1 MVLDNTRQVRCL
13 LTAAFMMCSVG
24 LAQAADQIR
33 VAAAAINIA
42 HGPVALI
49 AADPMIFADKGLT
62 LKLTDLHGQSPNCIA
77 ALLSKAAD
85 LCQVGTT
92 TGTDAIAEG
101 ADLVA
106 IAAVSGPNAEV
117 ILSADS
123 VAKLGVAANAP
134 INDRIRAL
142 KGLRLVTSAP
152 GSAIYT
158 LTDAMLQT
166 VGLSIADV
174 KYRTLA
180 EVPAMIESIRN
191 NQIDGAVWVIG
202 SLAPLLV
209 EGKGVRWISLAR
221 GDVEK
226 YSGLPFVTVFA
237 RRDWA
242 EANPELVS
250 RIQAAYAEAIRRLRD
265 NPETSSRL
273 IKDKFF
279 PDMEQALW
287 DDGYAQAREA
297 FLNGAKTNAKAWAQF
312 LDLQAISSQK
322 DYGPA
327 AFDRVVIGAARA
339 E

>member
-1 MVLDNTRQVRCL
+1 MPFKSYRQLVNILAAAL
-13 LTAAFMMCSVG
+13 LCGVSS
-24 LAQAADQIR
+24 AQAADTVR

-42 HGPVALI
+42 HGPIAL
-49 AADPMIFADKGLT
+49 AAAEPSIFADQGLA
-62 LKLTDLHGQSPNCIA
+62 LELTDLRGQSPNCIA

-106 IAAVSGPNAEV
+106 VAAITGPNAEV
-117 ILSADS
+117 ILSSAS
-123 VAKLGVAANAP
+123 AAKLGVAADAP
-134 INDRIRAL
+134 VAERIRAL
-142 KGLRLVTSAP
+142 KGLNLVTSAP

-166 VGLSIADV
+166 EDMSIADV

-180 EVPAMIESIRN
+180 EVPAMIEAIRN
-191 NQIDGAVWVIG
+191 EQIDGAVWVIG
-202 SLAPLLV
+202 SLAQLLV
-209 EGKGVRWISLAR
+209 KGKGVRWISLAR
-221 GDVEK
+221 GDVEA
-226 YSGLPFVTVFA
+226 YGGLPFVTVFA

-250 RIQAAYAEAIRRLRD
+250 RIHAAYAEAVRRLKED
-265 NPETSSRL
+265 PETSSRL
-273 IKDKFF
+273 IKDKYF
-279 PDMEQALW
+279 PDMAQALW

-297 FLNGAKTNAKAWAQF
+297 FLSGAKTDAKAWGRF
-312 LDLQAISSQK
+312 LELQATSSHK

-327 AFDRVVIGAARA
+327 AFDRVVVGAAKA
-339 E
+339 N